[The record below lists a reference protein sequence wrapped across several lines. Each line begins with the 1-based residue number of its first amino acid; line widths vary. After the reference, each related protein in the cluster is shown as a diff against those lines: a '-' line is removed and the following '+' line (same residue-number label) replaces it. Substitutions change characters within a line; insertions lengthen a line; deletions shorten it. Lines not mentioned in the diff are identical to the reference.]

1 MGVQPSYYKSISDLN
16 GECNIHATVYLA
28 LCLKTSVLE
37 VKKCL
42 NRDLYT
48 NVLNDRNI
56 LVLFNLLFKFLP
68 EMKSVIKVY
77 CNPSQFSWLNKWIN
91 LVATWKLLCVF
102 FIVCREVAVTPE
114 KIIGA
119 LYKTRFLAEQLQ
131 FPTHYNQSDD
141 LRHKLSNFL
150 VECLNITNRYCRIL
164 KCPSKLDM
172 LFICGRNIHAQNV
185 THGQMLV

>member
-1 MGVQPSYYKSISDLN
+1 MINNGLNEDVNLIHKYVNRSNFFLQPENVECRLVCNFFIESHQRFLKMTMGVQPSYYKSISDLN

-42 NRDLYT
+42 NRNLYT

-77 CNPSQFSWLNKWIN
+77 CNPSQFS
-91 LVATWKLLCVF
+91 
-102 FIVCREVAVTPE
+102 
-114 KIIGA
+114 
-119 LYKTRFLAEQLQ
+119 
-131 FPTHYNQSDD
+131 
-141 LRHKLSNFL
+141 
-150 VECLNITNRYCRIL
+150 
-164 KCPSKLDM
+164 
-172 LFICGRNIHAQNV
+172 
-185 THGQMLV
+185 